1 MELTHALPA
10 TRLKAFWPPAKAAY
24 TLLMAVCLLSFL
36 PMLAVNT
43 GIDTMSPYL
52 WIARIAA
59 GFLAVWLG
67 KLWKNK
73 GFWILS
79 AYTLLIF
86 LRVWLDTPANLFQAE
101 VAENLLSAIW
111 IFGACY
117 GLGFILEEKQLKR
130 FLFLCAAVWTA
141 GIAVFSC
148 IGIYAVWTDRV
159 IIAQREGIIGLSGS
173 RLDIVYLST
182 IAGSFLEIT
191 AVIALICAVAVKNR
205 LAKVLFALALFPI
218 ILAIALTDSRTAF
231 VSVSAGIGV
240 LVFATVFRAVQK
252 QSGKQT
258 RAGGWKPWLIA
269 VPAMVLTFLLILFLI
284 QRITPVFNHMK
295 LRGLIPVAYAE
306 EPAKELVVSRG
317 FTGSP
322 QILLSGRYELWS
334 DVLNHI
340 RSHPLILLI
349 GESKLAPTRGFNNF
363 FAHCHCIYLQVLL
376 ESGIPGLLLLLSF
389 ILYTF
394 IHSIRAVKSR
404 TIPLW
409 IALLTALPISL
420 WVGDIV
426 ETFTWLRS
434 SQCPMGAILFIA
446 AGIICSKTA
455 LHTKRSRGIF
465 CHSLS

>member
-10 TRLKAFWPPAKAAY
+10 TRLKAFWPPAKAVYA
-24 TLLMAVCLLSFL
+24 LLMAVCLLSFL

-73 GFWILS
+73 GFWILT

-111 IFGACY
+111 VFGACY

-148 IGIYAVWTDRV
+148 IGIYAVWTDHPIPV
-159 IIAQREGIIGLSGS
+159 DREGLIGLVGS
-173 RLDIVYLST
+173 RLSIVYLAT
-182 IAGSFLEIT
+182 TTGSFLEVT
-191 AVIALICAVAVKNR
+191 ALIALICLITVKNR
-205 LAKVLFALALFPI
+205 VGKILFLLALFPI
-218 ILAIALTDSRTAF
+218 FLAIALSDSRTAF

-240 LVFATVFRAVQK
+240 LVFAMVFRAVQK
-252 QSGKQT
+252 RNGESAK
-258 RAGGWKPWLIA
+258 AGGWKPWLIA
-269 VPAMVLTFLLILFLI
+269 VPAMFLAFLLALFLI
-284 QRITPVFNHMK
+284 QRITPTFNHLK

-306 EPAKELVVSRG
+306 EAAKEMVVTRG
-317 FTGSP
+317 FTGGP
-322 QILLSGRYELWS
+322 QILNGRFELWT
-334 DVLNHI
+334 DVLNYI
-340 RSHPLILLI
+340 RDNPISLLN
-349 GESKLAPTRGFNNF
+349 GESKLAPTRGFNNYY
-363 FAHCHCIYLQVLL
+363 AHCHCIYLQVLL

-455 LHTKRSRGIF
+455 LHTKRSRGII